1 MSLKHVAG
9 APDPPPA
16 LSPLSEIL
24 ICASS
29 YSSSLR

>member
-9 APDPPPA
+9 AADPLLPSLPQA
-16 LSPLSEIL
+16 KIL

-29 YSSSLR
+29 YSPTLR